1 MPPSVNGTVVV
12 TLEAA
17 ERFSVTM
24 NTPAFSLTDW
34 AAVANETTGIVVATP
49 LIANVN
55 GVAAVGSFSAKLT
68 VAVRVPPAV
77 GVNWTVNVVEPPTAT
92 ELLGWL
98 VTVKSPE
105 LVPPIETVPTVKG
118 AVPLLVIV

>member
-1 MPPSVNGTVVV
+1 MLPK
-12 TLEAA
+12 
-17 ERFSVTM
+17 
-24 NTPAFSLTDW
+24 
-34 AAVANETTGIVVATP
+34 AVALAALVVLAPSAIGWLLPVTPMWAVVVATP